1 MPENLS
7 QFKEDFRLNREQQE
21 AVSQDPSRPCLVIA
35 GPGAG
40 KTAVIAARCRYLIES
55 AGIKPSE
62 ILVLTFTRAAAF
74 EMQERFRLLTKG
86 AHPGRFTS
94 CCQPRW
100 PMRRSA
106 A

>member
-7 QFKEDFRLNREQQE
+7 QFKEDFRLNGEQQE
-21 AVSQDPSRPCLVIA
+21 AVSQDPSRPFLVIA

-62 ILVLTFTRAAAF
+62 ILVLTFTRAAA
-74 EMQERFRLLTKG
+74 RS
-86 AHPGRFTS
+86 TS
-94 CCQPRW
+94 
-100 PMRRSA
+100 MVRRVALPASA
-106 A
+106 CSGVSKR